1 MKLIF
6 DIETNGLL
14 DQLNRVHCLV
24 IRNADTG
31 EIVYDYAAGHAG
43 QLGGPDLLEA
53 LATLEGADEIIG
65 HNIIGFDIPALQKV
79 CPGFKPRGRI
89 TDTLVMSR
97 ALFPKERLMDKDYPL
112 IRKKKLPGN
121 LLGSHSLQA
130 WGYRLCDYKGDYS
143 GGWEVWS
150 QEMQDYCVQDTQVTL
165 ALYNRLHKEAIAI
178 PDSSTFLDL
187 EHQVATI
194 VSRQERHGFLFDME
208 KARPLLVKLVKR
220 RDELE
225 AKLVE
230 AFKPWWVP
238 RGLFTPKKDNKKQ
251 GYTADV
257 QLTKVELVT
266 FNPSSR
272 DHIADRLQKVLGWK
286 PNAFTDGGKPM
297 VDESVLNGMT
307 QPEAKLLAEY
317 LMVQKRIGQLS
328 DGKEALLRHV
338 RKDGRIHGSV
348 NTNGAHTGRMTHS
361 HPNMAQVPGGKS
373 PYGHEF
379 RECLTVLPGYKL
391 VGCDADAL
399 ELRDLA
405 GYMAIFDGGAY
416 IDVVLKGD
424 KALGTDMHSVN
435 ARALGL
441 DPQHVYF
448 IDGRKLSGRDIAKVW
463 FYAFIYGAGDQK
475 LGEIQIGGRDEDK
488 QRRVGKRAR
497 ASFLKNLPALGRLT
511 EKAKQKCKDPGFLVG
526 LDRRR
531 LYPRSEHAA
540 LNTLL
545 QSAGAVLMKK
555 ALVILDDALQA
566 QGLVP
571 GSDYEFV
578 ANVHDEWQ
586 IEVKEAHAETVGR
599 TARQAIIDAGVAFNF
614 RCPLDGNYV
623 IGASWAETH

>member
-1 MKLIF
+1 MKLVF

-14 DQLNRVHCLV
+14 DQLDRIHCLV
-24 IRNADTG
+24 IRRVDTG
-31 EIVYDYAAGHAG
+31 EVIINYAAGTAKPG
-43 QLGGPDLLEA
+43 DLEQALRKLETA
-53 LATLEGADEIIG
+53 SEIIG
-65 HNIIGFDIPALQKV
+65 HNIIGFDIPAIKKV
-79 CPGFKPRGRI
+79 APEFSPRGII
-89 TDTLVMSR
+89 TDTLVMAR

-112 IRKKKLPGN
+112 IKKKKLPGN
-121 LLGSHSLQA
+121 FLGSHKLEA
-130 WGYRLCDYKGDYS
+130 WGYRLCDYKGDYT
-143 GGWEVWS
+143 GGWESWS

-165 ALYNRLHKEAIAI
+165 ALYNRLVKEAKAIA
-178 PDSSTFLDL
+178 DSDVFLTL

-194 VSRQERHGFLFDME
+194 VSRQERHGFLFNMD
-208 KARPLLVKLVKR
+208 KARALLVKLVKR

-225 AKLVE
+225 LQLAQ

-238 RGLFTPKKDNKKQ
+238 RGLFVPKKDNKKQ

-257 QLTKVELVT
+257 PLTKVELVT
-266 FNPSSR
+266 FNPASR

-286 PNAFTDGGKPM
+286 PLAFTDGGKPM

-317 LMVQKRIGQLS
+317 LMVQKRIGQLA
-328 DGKEALLRHV
+328 DGKEALMRHV
-338 RKDGRIHGSV
+338 KADGRIHGGV

-361 HPNMAQVPGGKS
+361 GPNMAQVPGEKS
-373 PYGHEF
+373 AYGHEF
-379 RECLTVLPGYKL
+379 RECFIVPPGYKL

-405 GYMAIFDGGAY
+405 AYMAAYDGGAY

-441 DPQHVYF
+441 DPKQIYF
-448 IDGRKLSGRDIAKVW
+448 VDGRKITGRDIAKVW

-488 QRRVGKRAR
+488 QRRVGKKAR

-511 EKAKQKCKDPGFLVG
+511 ERAKARCKEPGFLVG
-526 LDRRR
+526 LDKRR

-545 QSAGAVLMKK
+545 QSAGAILMKK
-555 ALVILDDALQA
+555 GLVLLDTALQNA
-566 QGLVP
+566 ELVP
-571 GSDYEFV
+571 GVDYEFV

-586 IEVKEAHAETVGR
+586 IEVKEEHAEQVGR
-599 TARQAIIDAGVAFNF
+599 LARQAIIDAGTSFNF

-623 IGASWAETH
+623 VGTSWAETH